1 MKNLKL
7 FLIIIFF
14 FCIFKN
20 SAFSSDK
27 IAIIDFDIL
36 LEKTNYGKQIISDL
50 NSLNEQNLKSLK
62 KIESEIKLS
71 QENIKKQKNLLSE
84 EELNKKIN
92 KLNSDIVEF
101 QQKKSNLAN
110 NFNIKKK
117 TELDEFFKKIIPEIE
132 KYIDEQNISLV
143 IDKKYIF
150 IANKKKNITDE
161 IVKIIDDKI
170 K

>member
-7 FLIIIFF
+7 FSIILFF

-20 SAFSSDK
+20 PAFSSDK
-27 IAIIDFDIL
+27 IAIIDFDVL
-36 LEKTNYGKQIISDL
+36 LEQTSYGKKIISDL
-50 NSLNEQNLKSLK
+50 NSLNEQNLQSLK
-62 KIESEIKLS
+62 KLESEIKLS
-71 QENIKKQKNLLSE
+71 QDNIKKQKNLLSE
-84 EELNKKIN
+84 EELKKKIN
-92 KLNSDIVEF
+92 KLNSDITEF
-101 QQKKSNLAN
+101 QKKKNNLAN
-110 NFNIKKK
+110 NFNLKKK

-143 IDKKYIF
+143 IDKKNIF